1 MQYRD
6 GMTFTW
12 QGRELLSVTK
22 NGKTVNYTYDS
33 NGQRISKT
41 VDGVRIGEH
50 KAGRDILYMHDE
62 KGNIY
67 GICYDGITCYI
78 MNKAVQFIAHYLL
91 EGKLLYSPI
100 SVLF

>member
-50 KAGRDILYMHDE
+50 KKQEEIFCICTMKKA
-62 KGNIY
+62 IY
-67 GICYDGITCYI
+67 T
-78 MNKAVQFIAHYLL
+78 
-91 EGKLLYSPI
+91 E
-100 SVLF
+100 SVTTELPVI